1 VSSHGASHCHWPL
14 VPSPSPLATAT
25 RSPIRVQRAGTRDAH
40 YVHLRVS
47 CAGSLVGL
55 AGWKAVEGFAN
66 KPGQSMSLR
75 LLAALLVACST
86 PFEQLQPRATTMTG
100 RNPKRSGRK
109 MIQLY
114 VTSSWTS
121 MSLRKAIQT
130 VRAALAAPVSAVM
143 ASARPRPSRAC

>member
-1 VSSHGASHCHWPL
+1 MSSHGASHCHWPL

-47 CAGSLVGL
+47 IGL
-55 AGWKAVEGFAN
+55 AGWKAVEDFAN

-109 MIQLY
+109 MIELY
-114 VTSSWTS
+114 VT
-121 MSLRKAIQT
+121 
-130 VRAALAAPVSAVM
+130 
-143 ASARPRPSRAC
+143 AS